1 MRIKPTLTVLLGLIL
16 SVCAWGQVRKI
27 TGHITDI
34 VGVAL
39 SGVTIKVKNTNTAT
53 TSNSNGNFSISTNGT
68 ATLVL
73 SAVGYQS
80 REYVVGAE
88 DNITISL
95 LQNTT
100 TLDEVV
106 VTALGVKREKRMLT
120 YSTQQ
125 VQGDEVLKS
134 KEPNILNGLTGKI
147 SGVQITSASG
157 MPGSSSR
164 IVIRGV
170 TSFYGD
176 NQALIVL
183 DGIPINNAETSGT
196 PDGGPGTNRLADLDP
211 SIIENV
217 NVLKGAA
224 ATALYG
230 SAGAR
235 GVVIITTKRGA
246 AGKPVFS
253 FSTGLSYDKPIYIE
267 KQYKYAQGDTYN
279 GIPYQYYDGETL
291 KTSSSWGP
299 AMDTLV
305 VNGSPAPTYDPLKLF
320 FQTGVTTNT
329 NFTVTGGNN
338 SSDYVL
344 SYTFFDQKG
353 TVPNT
358 DFKRHTLFTKYN
370 TKILDNLS
378 LNFQMNYSYTLNNKM
393 PEGYGLE
400 SPIWTVYAAPVS
412 YNPLPYLNPD
422 GSQRLYRYSR
432 NNPYWVLNNILNTS
446 TVNRVIPLITLNYTP
461 TPWLSIMDRMGADMY
476 GEVQNYHV
484 NIGDITYATGRIV
497 DVYNNFRQFNND
509 LIVQGRKQFGKFSV
523 ALLLGNN
530 VFSNYLQTVNE
541 TGTGLSNAGFYNMSN
556 AQKQT
561 YSENHYLT
569 RKVGFYS
576 QAEVAFNNMLIL
588 SLTGRY
594 DGSSV
599 LSTTNS
605 FYPYGS
611 AAVAYIFS
619 ELFSPE
625 LKKKINFGKFRISY
639 ATVGNDNVQPY
650 QLTTPFSPAI
660 IYGGNST
667 NINFPYGGQ
676 NGFMISNTLGNAN
689 LKNELLKEFEVGLE
703 AKFLNNRLGFEASYF
718 DRKTSDGIIPGVT
731 ISPATGYTGTTVN
744 SAEMQTKGFELLLTA
759 TPIRT
764 SKFNWDITF
773 NFSKLN
779 NNVNAIYPGITQIG
793 NGQTYIFVNQPYG
806 VLYGTIYAKTANGQL
821 RINSDGLPYTTENG
835 IMGNITAKWLAGIIN
850 TFNYSNFGLSFFFDM
865 KEGGDVFNSDD
876 SYGYFYGT
884 PRVTENR
891 QARVVQGI
899 SDVDG
904 KPNTVAVSGESYYRQ
919 LSGILQS
926 TVQDG
931 TYIKLRY
938 VNLSYSF
945 RKLIQRN
952 SFLKDLSLVVTGK
965 NLWIYK
971 PHFTGSDPEVNS
983 FGSSNGAIGVN
994 SFSAPTSR
1002 SVNFTLQV
1010 VF

>member
-1 MRIKPTLTVLLGLIL
+1 MRMKFALSILLGSLI
-16 SVCAWGQVRKI
+16 SVCAMGQIRKI
-27 TGHITDI
+27 TGRVTDI
-34 VGVAL
+34 VGSGI
-39 SGVTIKVKNTNTAT
+39 SGVTVKIKNTNTT
-53 TSNSNGNFSISTNGT
+53 TSANSSGYFSISGT
-68 ATLVL
+68 GISTLVVT
-73 SAVGYQS
+73 AVGYQS
-80 REYVVGAE
+80 REFVIGSE

-106 VTALGVKREKRMLT
+106 VTALGVKKEKRMLT

-125 VQGDEVLKS
+125 VQGEEVMKS

-147 SGVQITSASG
+147 AGVQITSASG

-230 SAGAR
+230 SSGAR

-246 AGKPVFS
+246 SGKPVVQ
-253 FSTGLSYDKPIYIE
+253 FSTGLEFEKPIYIE
-267 KQYKYAQGDTYN
+267 KQYQYAQGDTYN
-279 GIPYQYYDGETL
+279 GVPYQYYDGETL

-299 AMDTLV
+299 LMDTLI
-305 VNGSPAPTYDPLKLF
+305 VNGSKAPKYNPLDLF
-320 FQTGVTTNT
+320 FQTGVLTN
-329 NFTVTGGNN
+329 NNITVSGGNSN
-338 SSDYVL
+338 SDYVL
-344 SYTFFDQKG
+344 SYTFLDQKG

-358 DFKRHTLFTKYN
+358 EFKRHSLFTKFG
-370 TKILDNLS
+370 THILDNLT
-378 LNFQMNYSYTLNNKM
+378 LNFQMNYSFTLNNKM

-432 NNPYWVLNNILNTS
+432 NNPYWVLDNILNTS
-446 TVNRVIPLITLNYTP
+446 TVNRVIPLVTLTYTP
-461 TPWLSIMDRMGADMY
+461 TPWLSFTERMGADMY

-484 NIGDITYATGRIV
+484 NIGDITYSTGRLV
-497 DVYNNFRQFNND
+497 DISNNFRQFNND
-509 LIVQGRKQFGKFSV
+509 FIAQGRKQFGKFSV

-530 VFSNYLQTVNE
+530 IFSNYLQTINE

-576 QAEVAFNNMLIL
+576 QADVAYNNLLIL

-599 LSTTNS
+599 LSTSNS

-611 AAVAYIFS
+611 AAVGFIFS

-625 LKKKINFGKFRISY
+625 FRKKVNFGKLRVSY

-650 QLTTPFSPAI
+650 QLTTPFMPAV

-667 NINFPYGGQ
+667 NINFPYAGQ
-676 NGFMISNTLGNAN
+676 NGFMISSTLGNAN
-689 LKNELLKEFEVGLE
+689 LKNELLKEFEAGVE
-703 AKFLNNRLGFEASYF
+703 AKFLNNRIGIEASYF

-731 ISPATGYTGTTVN
+731 ISPGTGYTGTTVN
-744 SAEMQTKGFELLLTA
+744 SAQMETKGVELLLTA
-759 TPIRT
+759 TPVRT
-764 SKFNWDITF
+764 SKFSWDITF

-779 NNVNAIYPGITQIG
+779 NKVNAIYPGISQIG

-806 VLYGTIYAKTANGQL
+806 VLFGSTFAKTPDGQL
-821 RINSDGLPYTTENG
+821 RINSAGLPYSTENG
-835 IMGNITAKWLAGIIN
+835 IMGNITPDWLAGIIN

-865 KEGGDVFNSDD
+865 KKGGDIFNSDE

-884 PRVTENR
+884 PKVTENR
-891 QARVVQGI
+891 AARVVSGI

-904 KPNTVAVSGESYYRQ
+904 KPNTVMVSGESYYRA
-919 LSGILQS
+919 LSGILES

-931 TYIKLRY
+931 TFIKLRY

-945 RKLIQRN
+945 KSLIKRDG
-952 SFLKDLSLVVTGK
+952 FLKDLSLVVTGK

-1002 SVNFTLQV
+1002 AVNFTLRV